1 MQFLILTL
9 IVTLAAWALPASAGG
24 RSLKVAMRRGMGV
37 AFIFVG
43 VSHFV
48 IPASFLV
55 YLPDWVPARELVI
68 YATGVVEVIAGIALF
83 AGRYLPQVGLAIARL
98 SGVDLPGERLRGHLG
113 GEATLPGLIDAWW
126 YPWVRLPFQV
136 LFIWWALYC
145 TDAMSVEFQESAP
158 WRTKASVERAPT
170 ASSA

>member
-1 MQFLILTL
+1 
-9 IVTLAAWALPASAGG
+9 
-24 RSLKVAMRRGMGV
+24 MRRGMGV

-68 YATGVVEVIAGIALF
+68 YATGVVEVIAGVALL
-83 AGRYLPQVGLAIARL
+83 AGRYLPPVGLAVAAYLVLIF
-98 SGVDLPGERLRGHLG
+98 PGNVYAAISG

-126 YPWVRLPFQV
+126 YPWVRLPFQA

-145 TDAMSVEFQESAP
+145 TDALSG
-158 WRTKASVERAPT
+158 RAPSVSPM
-170 ASSA
+170 AHEGVR